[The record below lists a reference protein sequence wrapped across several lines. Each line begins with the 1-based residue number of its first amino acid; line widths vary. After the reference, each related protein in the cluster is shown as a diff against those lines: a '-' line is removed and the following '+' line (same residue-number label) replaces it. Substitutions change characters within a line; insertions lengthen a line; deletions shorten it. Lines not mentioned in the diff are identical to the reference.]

1 MQLILP
7 FPGHSPEQL
16 ERVKTILNYWVLT
29 SDHSPVFIISE
40 AHLMGFELRN
50 EKLENFQE
58 DEEID
63 LEEKQMWV
71 SDALH
76 MAMNVEITLGLP
88 LRSLS
93 M

>member
-1 MQLILP
+1 
-7 FPGHSPEQL
+7 
-16 ERVKTILNYWVLT
+16 
-29 SDHSPVFIISE
+29 
-40 AHLMGFELRN
+40 MGFELRN